1 MEVSGKHLYF
11 NMISGQV
18 REVVGVLREFEPLLL
33 SRSEFMRI
41 HRSYIVNMLQIREL
55 SSAGVQT
62 FSGQSLPVSRLLYPQ
77 LQKDYMAL
85 LFEQREG

>member
-1 MEVSGKHLYF
+1 
-11 NMISGQV
+11 
-18 REVVGVLREFEPLLL
+18 
-33 SRSEFMRI
+33 
-41 HRSYIVNMLQIREL
+41 MLQIREL